1 MRLASVGFL
10 LLFQCLFY
18 FSIRSV
24 NNHCNFFDW
33 KSQLLIK
40 IWFVQFS
47 FQHPCH
53 TVNVHTFFDLTLL
66 QVLPFHTLAVPFWIP
81 QGFHR
86 FPVMSCHFL
95 PSLSSLKLHIMCS
108 QRLYL
113 EEPDI
118 FPFFPL
124 RECFFREFY
133 APAWLTRMP
142 KNLLHSLFK
151 IRIILAK

>member
-1 MRLASVGFL
+1 
-10 LLFQCLFY
+10 
-18 FSIRSV
+18 
-24 NNHCNFFDW
+24 
-33 KSQLLIK
+33 
-40 IWFVQFS
+40 
-47 FQHPCH
+47 
-53 TVNVHTFFDLTLL
+53 
-66 QVLPFHTLAVPFWIP
+66 
-81 QGFHR
+81 
-86 FPVMSCHFL
+86 
-95 PSLSSLKLHIMCS
+95 MCS

-151 IRIILAK
+151 IRIILAKWDACRSNDCIRKGGTFHEINKNRTGK